1 MAYNN
6 MNILVVDDEKEIAD
20 LIGIYLQNEGY
31 NVITCGR
38 AAGVMDIVERE
49 NISLAILDVMLPDGD
64 GMELLRE
71 IRREH
76 YFPVIMLTTC
86 QNTASPLHTLQR
98 GRRSG
103 RGPFGADDP
112 RTHDRQGYPQSQ
124 AQRKRAGTDAYG
136 VFHPALSV

>member
-1 MAYNN
+1 

-71 IRREH
+71 IRRKH
-76 YFPVIMLTTC
+76 YFPVIMLTAKIRDTDKI
-86 QNTASPLHTLQR
+86 TGLT
-98 GRRSG
+98 
-103 RGPFGADDP
+103 GADDP